1 MSKLITETINN
12 NYEYFYELSK
22 SGYVDIIQEED
33 FFMSSMTKKSMDIL
47 GGSQQKVSYKT
58 KFLNSVITNKPIYEK
73 LIYLVNQSHIK
84 ESGFLV
90 WSKLN
95 PTFNKSDFTIKSKNA
110 GCYIVGDM
118 NIFSKEKHYNI
129 PEGISIQHV
138 MNINQLKEWSQVI
151 ATCYKMTSKE
161 LDLIFN
167 IYLKIIEN
175 NSFENPFKHYIAYH
189 NKRPVAV
196 SSVFYGSNMARL
208 YNRASVDKSIV
219 TTPRIATYFLPIIEF
234 NDALKEGYS
243 MVASQ
248 THPNL
253 LKSCAHL
260 GFTSIDDYFLCEY

>member
-22 SGYVDIIQEED
+22 SGYVDIIQEEG
-33 FFMSSMTKKSMDIL
+33 FFMSSMAKKSIDMLD
-47 GGSQQKVSYKT
+47 GSQQKVSYKT
-58 KFLNSVITNKPIYEK
+58 KFLNSVITNKPIDEK
-73 LIYLVNQSHIK
+73 LIYHVNQSHIK
-84 ESGFLV
+84 ERGFLV
-90 WSKLN
+90 WSKFN

-118 NIFSKEKHYNI
+118 NIFSEEKHFNI
-129 PEGISIQHV
+129 PEGILIKRV
-138 MNINQLKEWSQVI
+138 TNISQLKEWSQVI
-151 ATCYKMTSKE
+151 ATCYKMTSRE

-189 NKRPVAV
+189 NKTPVAV
-196 SSVFYGSNMARL
+196 SSVFYGSNMVGL

-248 THPNL
+248 TYPNL
-253 LKSCAHL
+253 LKSCSHL
-260 GFTSIDDYFLCEY
+260 GFTSIDDYFWFEY

>member
-151 ATCYKMTSKE
+151 ATCYKMT
-161 LDLIFN
+161 
-167 IYLKIIEN
+167 
-175 NSFENPFKHYIAYH
+175 
-189 NKRPVAV
+189 
-196 SSVFYGSNMARL
+196 
-208 YNRASVDKSIV
+208 
-219 TTPRIATYFLPIIEF
+219 
-234 NDALKEGYS
+234 
-243 MVASQ
+243 
-248 THPNL
+248 
-253 LKSCAHL
+253 
-260 GFTSIDDYFLCEY
+260 